1 MITVQDMFDYA
12 LEMDLSH
19 LANSIYW
26 ALQKDKV
33 TFQDDSK
40 KLQAIEFDEVEIKRL
55 MEKNDLNI
63 GKVKLFVMDGP
74 DEWYAFY
81 LAEHSLDAYRL
92 HEELFREQQSKIT
105 RADRLMINRMTFMET
120 GAEQCL
126 YEHKKEII
134 TYPAYVGHAKA
145 GERVL
150 YRVEVGA

>member
-19 LANSIYW
+19 LAHSIYW
-26 ALQKDKV
+26 ALLKDQV

-40 KLQAIEFDEVEIKRL
+40 KLQAIEFDEVEIKRM

-74 DEWYAFY
+74 DDWYAFY
-81 LAEHSLDAYRL
+81 LAEHSLDVYQL
-92 HEELFREQQSKIT
+92 HEQLFREQQCNIT

-120 GAEQCL
+120 GAEECL

-134 TYPAYVGHAKA
+134 NYPAYVGHAKA

-150 YRVEVGA
+150 YRVAVGA

>member
-19 LANSIYW
+19 LAHSIHW
-26 ALQKDKV
+26 ALLKDHV
-33 TFQDDSK
+33 TFDDDSK
-40 KLQAIEFDEVEIKRL
+40 KLQTIEFDEVEIKRM
-55 MEKNDLNI
+55 MENNDLNI
-63 GKVKLFVMDGP
+63 GKVKLFVMDEP
-74 DEWYAFY
+74 DHWYAFY

-92 HEELFREQQSKIT
+92 HEKLFRGPQRNIT
-105 RADRLMINRMTFMET
+105 RADRLMIHYMTFAET
-120 GAEQCL
+120 GAEECL

-134 TYPAYVGHAKA
+134 AYPAYVGHAKA